1 MKNIYRNQQKRQ
13 QDTLRRID
21 QRLNKLEERIIA
33 LLSNIDFESMKPG
46 ERELA
51 TCRLLTLMLHLFALR
66 QAHSR
71 MTLKYRPYL
80 KEFGTLWRG

>member
-33 LLSNIDFESMKPG
+33 LLSNVDFESMKPG

-51 TCRLLTLMLHLFALR
+51 TCRLLTSMLHLFALR
-66 QAHSR
+66 QAHNR
-71 MTLKYRPYL
+71 MALKYRPYL
-80 KEFGTLWRG
+80 KEFGTL